1 MSQEVTN
8 PGSIKFSLPGIATL
22 MAQMELSVPEY
33 QRSYAWHVSGDDV
46 QVAEYWND
54 LLASV
59 PNVDR
64 EYFFGTIVLSR
75 QVNSHRHVVID
86 GQQRLA
92 TTVLLLTAV
101 RARFRAVSHPKAR
114 VLDGLLA
121 KETMTSDGE
130 ERRLLLNLD
139 DDDYLA
145 SIVADGTPPEPDR
158 KIPSQKRLK
167 LAYEFL
173 LERVNELAD
182 TEGNDALIKVVTFLQ
197 NRARV
202 GVIEVPTESDAYVIF
217 ETLNDRGADLTIADL
232 LKNYLYGKAQDKLE
246 AVKRDWAMALG
257 ALELTAADAKFV
269 AFLRHYWSSRE
280 GVTRERELYASI
292 QAKVKTKTDAAKFAR
307 SIAQTAIQYA
317 ALDNASH
324 PQWAKH
330 GTSGRADVALLVR
343 FNLAPNRPLLMA
355 AMDNFTQVEFAKLLQ
370 ALVNWSVR
378 GLINDIMNSGTT
390 EEQYCLAAVEI
401 RAKTI
406 TTVAQL
412 RTFLTATVLPS
423 DTVFEDAYSLARI
436 KRNRNW
442 LARYYL
448 RALERQKV
456 GEAEPALVPNP
467 DENELN
473 LEHVLPQNAV
483 PADWTG
489 VTSAEDVETWAYRLG
504 NMVLL
509 SKKENNDIGNG
520 DFLSKVP
527 VLKASALELTK
538 EVGRKHDWTPKQIE
552 NRQKDLA
559 KLAVKT
565 WPR

>member
-1 MSQEVTN
+1 MPQEVTN
-8 PGSIKFSLPGIATL
+8 PSSIQFSLPGIATL

-33 QRSYAWHVSGDDV
+33 QRSYAWHVSGEDI
-46 QVAEYWND
+46 QVTEYWHD
-54 LLASV
+54 LVASV
-59 PNVDR
+59 PNENR
-64 EYFFGTIVLSR
+64 EYFFGTVVLS
-75 QVNSHRHVVID
+75 QQSNSHRHVVID

-92 TTVLLLTAV
+92 TTVLLLTAI
-101 RARFRAVSHPKAR
+101 RARFRAVGHRKAR
-114 VLDGLLA
+114 VLDDLLA

-139 DDDYLA
+139 DDDYLG
-145 SIVADGTPPEPDR
+145 SIVTDGIVGEPDPR
-158 KIPSQKRLK
+158 VPSQKRLA

-182 TEGNDALIKVVTFLQ
+182 SAGDDELVKLVTYLQ

-232 LKNYLYGKAQDKLE
+232 LKNYLYGRAQDKLE
-246 AVKRDWAMALG
+246 AVKKDWALALG
-257 ALELTAADAKFV
+257 ALELTAADGKFV
-269 AFLRHYWSSRE
+269 AFLRHYWSSLD

-292 QAKVKTKTDAAKFAR
+292 QRKVKTKAEAAKFAR
-307 SIAQTAIQYA
+307 SIAQAAVKYA
-317 ALDNASH
+317 ALQNATH
-324 PQWAKH
+324 PEWAKH
-330 GTSGRADVALLVR
+330 GTSGRSDVALLVR

-355 AMDNFTQVEFAKLLQ
+355 AMDNFKQAEFKKLLQ

-378 GLINDIMNSGTT
+378 GLVNDTMNSGTT

-401 RAKTI
+401 RAKNI

-412 RTFLTATVLPS
+412 RTFLASTIPS
-423 DTVFEDAYSLARI
+423 DTAFQGAYALARI
-436 KRNRNW
+436 KRNW

-448 RALERQKV
+448 QALERQKV

-467 DENELN
+467 DENQLN

-483 PADWTG
+483 PTDWTG
-489 VTSAEDVETWAYRLG
+489 ITSAEDVQTWAYRLG

-509 SKKENNDIGNG
+509 SKKENNNIGNG
-520 DFLSKVP
+520 DFQSKIS
-527 VLKASALELTK
+527 VLKASALKLTS
-538 EVGRKHDWTPKQIE
+538 EVGRKQDWTPKHIE
-552 NRQKDLA
+552 TRQKELA
-559 KLAVKT
+559 KLAIKT